1 MKHIWMIALPIGAVI
16 AYFILQAS
24 LLTVLPAEI
33 AVLRHMIKMA
43 LPALFIIILTRLMVG
58 PKTHTKIYTA
68 AAVSTALLGGIGLT
82 AELSRLSAYVTDGQ
96 GWGHV
101 IKFFDKSTLA
111 GVICAFALCA
121 VAIFH
126 TLKGSNKTKAGA
138 EKAKRAKQ
146 TVHGDARFMS
156 MKEAGELFPDGPGIC
171 LGERYRPD
179 LDETAGTYFMPDKP
193 DTWGKGGKSPL
204 MCFNGNFGSTHGL
217 IFAGSGAFKTT
228 GLVLPTAIKWPS
240 SMVVLDPSREIAP
253 MVQTHREAAFGK
265 RALLLDPATGTQ
277 GFNALDWI
285 ERAASKEQAISETA
299 NWLAAEKPAGQGGN
313 SEFFATSATQLIT
326 GVLAHIMLD
335 DVVLDKNKN
344 LRYLRA
350 IIASPEP
357 KLKEKL
363 EQIHAQSQNAFV
375 RETVGPFIKLAE
387 QTFSGVYATA
397 SKDTQWL
404 SFPNFGAL
412 VSDRK
417 ADIQDIISGGI
428 DVYINIALK
437 DIRNHPGFAR
447 VIVGSLLNTI
457 IEADG
462 KIEDRVLFMLDEAVS
477 IGKMK
482 AIETARDQGRKY
494 GITLMLVYQAV
505 GQLKDTW
512 GVNAPS
518 SWAES
523 CTYRIYAGLNDQ
535 ATAAEV
541 AKAIGSFTVD
551 SKIENKTSSSSNKH
565 LGSITH
571 SAGTNKQQQ
580 LQKRDLLMPHEILS
594 DMRLDEQIIFV
605 TGRPPIRC
613 GRPIY
618 FRRPEMVAAV
628 EENRFKV

>member
-1 MKHIWMIALPIGAVI
+1 MKHIWMVTLPIGAVI
-16 AYFILQAS
+16 GYFILQS
-24 LLTVLPAEI
+24 TLPSVLPQEI
-33 AVLRHMIKMA
+33 AVLRHLIKMA
-43 LPALFIIILTRLMVG
+43 LPALFIIVLARLLAG
-58 PKTHTKIYTA
+58 PKTHTKIYLA
-68 AAVSTALLGGIGLT
+68 AGISLAILGGIGLS
-82 AELSRLSAYVTDGQ
+82 AEISRLSAYVSDSQ
-96 GWGHV
+96 GWGYV
-101 IKFFDKSTLA
+101 LKFFDKATLA
-111 GVICAFALCA
+111 GIASAWLLSIVGFVQAA
-121 VAIFH
+121 
-126 TLKGSNKTKAGA
+126 KGTNKTKTGA
-138 EKAKRAKQ
+138 EKAKRSRQ
-146 TVHGDARFMS
+146 TVHGDAQFMS

-179 LDETAGTYFMPDKP
+179 QDETAGSYFLPDKP
-193 DTWGKGGKSPL
+193 ETWGKGGKSPL

-253 MVQTHREAAFGK
+253 MVMAHREAAFDK
-265 RALLLDPATGTQ
+265 AAITLDPAEDK
-277 GFNALDWI
+277 GFNALNWI
-285 ERAASKEQAISETA
+285 KRAASKEQAISETA
-299 NWLAAEKPAGQGGN
+299 NWLAAEKPAGQSGN

-335 DVVLDKNKN
+335 DVILEKDQN
-344 LRYLRA
+344 LRTLRA

-363 EQIHAQSQNAFV
+363 ATIHKTSQNAFV

-404 SFPNFGAL
+404 SFPNFGEI
-412 VSDRK
+412 VSGSEYN
-417 ADIQDIISGGI
+417 IEDIIDGKT

-437 DIRNHPGFAR
+437 DIRNHPGFGR

-462 KIEDRVLFMLDEAVS
+462 AVKDRVLFMLDEAVS

-494 GITLMLVYQAV
+494 GVTLMLVYQAI

-523 CTYRIYAGLNDQ
+523 CTYRIFAGLNDQ
-535 ATAAEV
+535 ATASEV

-565 LGSITH
+565 LGNITH

-580 LQKRDLLMPHEILS
+580 LQKRDLIMPHEILS

-618 FRRPEMVAAV
+618 FRRPEMVEV
-628 EENRFKV
+628 VKENRFKV